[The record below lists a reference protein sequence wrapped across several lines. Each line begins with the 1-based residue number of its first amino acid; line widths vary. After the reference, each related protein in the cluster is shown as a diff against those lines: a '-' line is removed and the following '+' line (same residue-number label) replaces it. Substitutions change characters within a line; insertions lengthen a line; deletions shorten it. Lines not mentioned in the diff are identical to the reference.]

1 MNTNR
6 KIRIAQVVG
15 NSRAGGVISCVLNFY
30 RNIDRTIFQFD
41 FYTYGPSRY
50 DKEII
55 ELGGRVFYIPDV
67 LSFFKSVSAMK
78 SHFKREGYYA
88 VHAHLTSLSFVPLF
102 AAKLA
107 HVKHRICHAHS
118 TSHRSEKVWVVKN
131 TLKHISRLYPT
142 SLAGCSKLSNCWL
155 YGKRKGEEAFLLHNA
170 IDLNR
175 FKRDEAKSAEMKEK
189 LGLTGKRVVGC
200 IGRFEFQKN
209 LPFLIDA
216 FASLAIE
223 VSDAHLV
230 IVGSGREEKDI
241 LTKITHYGLNE
252 RVHILRDIEAVEDY
266 YAAFDLFVLPSRF
279 EGLPLVAI
287 EAQAMGIPCLLSDL
301 ITDEVNISE
310 KCEFLSIDSFGAWAE
325 KMRDMLNSNC
335 DYEATDKIIKS
346 GYDITRE
353 SKRLESFYLSL
364 GGVK

>member
-1 MNTNR
+1 MKTNR
-6 KIRIAQVVG
+6 KIKIAQVVG

-30 RNIDRTIFQFD
+30 RNIDRTLFQFD

-78 SHFKREGYYA
+78 AHFKREGYYA
-88 VHAHLTSLSFVPLF
+88 VHAHLTSLSFVPLL

-107 HVKHRICHAHS
+107 HVKLRICHAHS
-118 TSHRSEKVWVVKN
+118 TSHKSEKVWLVKN
-131 TLKHISRLYPT
+131 TLKHISKLYPT
-142 SLAGCSKLSNCWL
+142 ALAGCSKLSNCWL

-170 IDLNR
+170 IDLTR
-175 FKRDEAKSAEMKEK
+175 FKHDAKKSEAMKES
-189 LGLTGKRVVGC
+189 LGLTGKHVIGC

-209 LPFLIDA
+209 MPFLIDA
-216 FASLAIE
+216 FASLALE
-223 VSDAHLV
+223 DLDAHL
-230 IVGSGREEKDI
+230 ILVGSGREEKSI
-241 LTKITHYGLNE
+241 LAKIAHYGLQE
-252 RVHILRDIEAVEDY
+252 RVHILRDIKEVENY
-266 YAAFDLFVLPSRF
+266 FAAFDLFVLPSRF

-325 KMRDMLNSNC
+325 KMRDMLRE
-335 DYEATDKIIKS
+335 DKVYDATEKIVQA
-346 GYDITRE
+346 GYDITCE

-364 GGVK
+364 GGAK